1 MKIFLSSSTST
12 VWSNFQTLSPFMAF
26 SVVIP
31 WLCLNPKT
39 QKPISDSAI
48 PKASTILKK
57 FFVEAVNNVCDFPI
71 SQLPQLIV
79 KGDMISITIP
89 NEEYLVGLASCKHN
103 LHGRIIWPKG
113 SVPLKVEVL
122 KKNCRPFGFLW
133 VSGVP
138 PLLGKAFS
146 NSHSLVLKIFKD
158 YVPLA
163 LGT

>member
-1 MKIFLSSSTST
+1 MT
-12 VWSNFQTLSPFMAF
+12 F

-31 WLCLNPKT
+31 WFCFNPKT

-122 KKNCRPFGFLW
+122 KQKLSAIW
-133 VSGVP
+133 VS
-138 PLLGKAFS
+138 LGKWGLTSLGKGFFEFS
-146 NSHSLVLKIFKD
+146 FSSIEDLQRLCSTSSWNLNSGLLKLF
-158 YVPLA
+158 A
-163 LGT
+163 

>member
-1 MKIFLSSSTST
+1 
-12 VWSNFQTLSPFMAF
+12 MAF

-31 WLCLNPKT
+31 WLCLNPKI
-39 QKPISDSAI
+39 QKSISDSAI

-79 KGDMISITIP
+79 KGDMISIIIP

-122 KKNCRPFGFLW
+122 KQKLSVIW
-133 VSGVP
+133 VS
-138 PLLGKAFS
+138 LGKWGLTSLGKGFFEFS
-146 NSHSLVLKIFKD
+146 FSSIKDLQRLCSTSCWNLNSGLLKLF
-158 YVPLA
+158 A
-163 LGT
+163 